1 MAALVFWVLLI
12 VSFVYKSSPEKGIE
26 SAFRES
32 LFQVVSIVTTTG
44 YSTADFMGWGTFV
57 VFIFF
62 LMLFSGA
69 SAGSTSGGM
78 KIVRIVL
85 LMKNGLLEFK
95 RRLHPN
101 AVVQVH
107 LNGESVPSKIIYNVM
122 AFFFTYLFFFVAGSL
137 ALAFMEVDFITS
149 VSAVATSITNVGP
162 GLASVGPAGNF
173 AHLPMAAKWLLSFLM
188 LLGRLEIFTIAILFT
203 PFFWRKN

>member
-1 MAALVFWVLLI
+1 LGT
-12 VSFVYKSSPEKGIE
+12 SDCFVYQASPEKGIE
-26 SAFRES
+26 NAFRQS
-32 LFQVVSIVTTTG
+32 LFQVVSLVTTTG
-44 YSTADFMGWGTFV
+44 YTTANYLSWGTFV
-57 VFIFF
+57 IFIFF

-101 AVVQVH
+101 AVVQVQ
-107 LNGESVPSKIIYNVM
+107 LNGRSVPSRIIYNVM
-122 AFFFTYLFFFVAGSL
+122 AFFFTYLFFFVSGSL
-137 ALAFMEVDFITS
+137 FLAFIGVDFITS
-149 VSAVATSITNVGP
+149 ISAVATSITNVGP
-162 GLASVGPAGNF
+162 GLAGVGPTENF
-173 AHLPMAAKWLLSFLM
+173 ANLPTSGKWMLSFLM